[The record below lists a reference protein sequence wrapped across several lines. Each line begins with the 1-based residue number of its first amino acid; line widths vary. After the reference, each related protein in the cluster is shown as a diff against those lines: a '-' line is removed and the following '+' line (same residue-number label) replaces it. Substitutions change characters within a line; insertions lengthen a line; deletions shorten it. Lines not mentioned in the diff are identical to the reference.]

1 MQRNWIFDNM
11 NPVIIKWELFVILL
25 AVYSSIILPLEIAFK
40 PPTLDNKNFKLI
52 NHLIDLLFL
61 IDLIITFR
69 TTQINIMTGE
79 IITDP
84 KQIAKNYVAGR
95 FWIDLIS
102 TIPFEEL
109 VIIFI
114 KMEDK
119 DLKKFVLLSCLK
131 LIRVLRL
138 SRLIDFL
145 N

>member
-1 MQRNWIFDNM
+1 M